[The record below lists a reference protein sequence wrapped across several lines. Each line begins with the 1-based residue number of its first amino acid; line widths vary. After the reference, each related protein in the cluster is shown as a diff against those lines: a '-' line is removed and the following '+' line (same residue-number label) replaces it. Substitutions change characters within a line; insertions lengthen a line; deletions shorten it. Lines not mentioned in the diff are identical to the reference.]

1 MHKRHLLL
9 IVILFT
15 LFAGL
20 PGVAAVMDQPYLLT
34 IGTKILISAIAAVSL
49 DLILGYGGMISFGH
63 AAFLGVGAY
72 AVGILSFHA
81 PGLAAVGWFDGR
93 EALIVWPVAILCSA
107 AMAFII
113 GALSLR
119 TSGVHFI
126 MITLAFAQMLYFI
139 AISLEPYGGDDGLS
153 LVGRSRLAG
162 FSLSDDR
169 NFYYV
174 CLLLL
179 TAFFWLCQ
187 KMVSSRFGYVIRGI
201 KQNPLRMKALG
212 FPIYRYQLVCFAIA
226 GAGAGLAGALSANQS
241 EFVSPDLLHW
251 SKSGE
256 IMIMVILGGIGT
268 LLGPV
273 LGSITLI
280 GLEEGLALLTPHWMV
295 FLGVILVAMV
305 LSFRHG
311 IYGLLMRGRDG

>member
-1 MHKRHLLL
+1 MHKRHFLL
-9 IVILFT
+9 IAILFA
-15 LFAGL
+15 LLAGL
-20 PGVAAVMDQPYLLT
+20 PGIAAVMDQPYLLT

-49 DLILGYGGMISFGH
+49 DLILGYGGMVSFGH

-81 PGLAAVGWFDGR
+81 SGLAAVGWFDGR
-93 EALIVWPVAILCSA
+93 EALIVWPAAILCSA
-107 AMAFII
+107 VMAFAI

-139 AISLEPYGGDDGLS
+139 GISLEPYGGDDGFS
-153 LVGRSRLAG
+153 LGGRNRLAG
-162 FSLSDDR
+162 FSLSDDT

-179 TAFFWLCQ
+179 AAFFWLCQ
-187 KMVSSRFGYVIRGI
+187 KIASSRFGYVIRGI

-273 LGSITLI
+273 LGSIALI
-280 GLEEGLALLTPHWMV
+280 SLEEGLALLTPHWMI

-305 LSFRHG
+305 LSFRRG
-311 IYGLLMRGRDG
+311 LYGLLTRS

>member
-1 MHKRHLLL
+1 MTVIVFALLA
-9 IVILFT
+9 I
-15 LFAGL
+15 L
-20 PGVAAVMDQPYLLT
+20 PGAAVIIDQPYLLT
-34 IGTKILISAIAAVSL
+34 VGTKILISGIVAVSL

-81 PGLAAVGWFDGR
+81 SGLAALGLFDGR
-93 EALIVWPVAILCSA
+93 EALIVWPMAILCSA
-107 AMAFII
+107 VIAFII

-126 MITLAFAQMLYFI
+126 MITLAFAQMLYFV

-153 LVGRSRLAG
+153 LAGRSRLAG
-162 FSLSDDR
+162 FRLSDDT

-179 TAFFWLCQ
+179 AGFFWLCQ
-187 KMVSSRFGYVIRGI
+187 KIISSRFGYVIRGI
-201 KQNPLRMKALG
+201 KQNPLRMQALG

-256 IMIMVILGGIGT
+256 IMVMVILGGVGT

-273 LGSITLI
+273 LGSIALI
-280 GLEEGLALLTPHWMV
+280 GLEEGLALLTPHWMI
-295 FLGVILVAMV
+295 FLGLILVVMV
-305 LSFRHG
+305 LGFRRG
-311 IYGLLMRGRDG
+311 LYGLLMRGRNE

>member
-1 MHKRHLLL
+1 MHRRHLFLTVIVFALL
-9 IVILFT
+9 AI
-15 LFAGL
+15 L
-20 PGVAAVMDQPYLLT
+20 PGAAVIIDQPYLLT
-34 IGTKILISAIAAVSL
+34 VGTKILISGIVAVSL

-81 PGLAAVGWFDGR
+81 SGLAALGLFDGR
-93 EALIVWPVAILCSA
+93 EALIVWPMAILCSA
-107 AMAFII
+107 VIAFII

-126 MITLAFAQMLYFI
+126 MITLAFAQMLYFV

-153 LVGRSRLAG
+153 LAGRSRLAG
-162 FSLSDDR
+162 FRLSDDT

-179 TAFFWLCQ
+179 AGFFWLCQ
-187 KMVSSRFGYVIRGI
+187 KIISSRFGYVIRGI
-201 KQNPLRMKALG
+201 KQNPLRMQALG

-256 IMIMVILGGIGT
+256 IMVMVILGGVGT

-273 LGSITLI
+273 LGSIALI
-280 GLEEGLALLTPHWMV
+280 GLEEGLALLTPHWMI
-295 FLGVILVAMV
+295 FLGLILVVMV
-305 LSFRHG
+305 LGFRRG
-311 IYGLLMRGRDG
+311 LYGLLMRGRNE

>member
-1 MHKRHLLL
+1 MHKSHIFL
-9 IVILFT
+9 IVIVFA
-15 LFAGL
+15 LFAIL
-20 PGVAAVMDQPYLLT
+20 PGVAALMDQPYLLT
-34 IGTKILISAIAAVSL
+34 VGTKILISAMAAVSL
-49 DLILGYGGMISFGH
+49 DLLLGYGGMVSFGH

-72 AVGILSFHA
+72 VVGILSFYA
-81 PGLAAVGWFDGR
+81 PVLAAGGWFDGR
-93 EALIVWPVAILCSA
+93 EAVIVWPVAILFSVVIA
-107 AMAFII
+107 VII

-119 TSGVHFI
+119 TNGIHFI

-139 AISLEPYGGDDGLS
+139 TISLEPYGGDDGLS

-162 FSLSDDR
+162 FSLSDDTS
-169 NFYYV
+169 FYYV
-174 CLLLL
+174 CFLLL
-179 TAFFWLCQ
+179 AGFFWLCQ
-187 KMVSSRFGYVIRGI
+187 KIVLSRFGYAIRGI

-256 IMIMVILGGIGT
+256 IMVMVILGGVGT

-273 LGSITLI
+273 LGSIALI
-280 GLEEGLALLTPHWMV
+280 SLEEGLALLTPHWMI
-295 FLGVILVAMV
+295 FLGIILVIMV
-305 LSFRHG
+305 LSFRRG
-311 IYGLLMRGRDG
+311 LYGLLMRGSNE

>member
-1 MHKRHLLL
+1 MHKRHLLW
-9 IVILFT
+9 VAILFV
-15 LFAGL
+15 LFSGL
-20 PGVAAVMDQPYLLT
+20 PGIAAVMDQPYLLI
-34 IGTKILISAIAAVSL
+34 IGTKILISAIAAISL
-49 DLILGYGGMISFGH
+49 DLILGYGGMVSFGH

-81 PGLAAVGWFDGR
+81 SGLAAAGSFDGR
-93 EALIVWPVAILCSA
+93 EALIVWPVAILGSMVIA
-107 AMAFII
+107 LII

-162 FSLSDDR
+162 FSLSDDT

-174 CLLLL
+174 CFFFFW
-179 TAFFWLCQ
+179 AFFWLCQ
-187 KMVSSRFGYVIRGI
+187 KIVSSRFGYVIRGI

-251 SKSGE
+251 SRSGE
-256 IMIMVILGGIGT
+256 IMIMVILGGVGT

-280 GLEEGLALLTPHWMV
+280 SLEEGLALLTPHWMI
-295 FLGVILVAMV
+295 FLGVILVAIV
-305 LSFRHG
+305 LSLRHG